1 MEDQE
6 TYLETT
12 SLWKIIIRG
21 FKKLLTELTSV
32 KTLFLAFLCVAMAYK
47 WIGDVAGIVGGL
59 AVLGVKEVPIDIIIS
74 KFTGGIK

>member
-6 TYLETT
+6 TYLKEA
-12 SLWKIIIRG
+12 SLKGIFMRG
-21 FKKLLTELTSV
+21 IKKLLTELSSV

-47 WIGDVAGIVGGL
+47 WIGDIAGIVGGL

-74 KFTGGIK
+74 KLTGGTK